1 MKKWDIVLLTYPFT
15 DLSATKVRPALVIS
29 PNSYNQNSQDA
40 VFILITTNTARRSQ
54 YDIVVEKTHPEFSL
68 TGLRYDSAI
77 RIDKIFALSKKLVTT
92 TLGRCGQQL
101 QLEIAKQLRR
111 FLDLPGDQLP
121 LNIQV

>member
-54 YDIVVEKTHPEFSL
+54 YDIVVEKTHPEFSP

-101 QLEIAKQLRR
+101 QLEIAKQLRL

>member
-1 MKKWDIVLLTYPFT
+1 MNKWDIVLLAYSFT

-29 PNSYNQNSQDA
+29 PNLYNQSGQDA

-54 YDIVVEKTHPEFSL
+54 YDIIILRTHPEFSL

-77 RIDKIFALSKKLVTT
+77 RTDKIFALSKNLVTI
-92 TLGRCGQQL
+92 TLGRSGQQM
-101 QLEIAKQLRR
+101 QREVEKQLRL

>member
-1 MKKWDIVLLTYPFT
+1 MNKWDIVLLTYPFT

-29 PNSYNQNSQDA
+29 PNSYNQSSQDA

-54 YDIVVEKTHPEFSL
+54 YDIVVARAHAQFAL

-77 RIDKIFALSKKLVTT
+77 RTDKIFALSKKLVTT

-101 QLEIAKQLRR
+101 QLEVQKQLRL
-111 FLDLPGDQLP
+111 FFDLPGDQLP